1 MLGIGA
7 LLAASATLFTILKFV
22 GAAYLIW
29 LGIKLWRA
37 GGSLNAQPKTDAS
50 SSLKMIGHAW
60 LVTALNPK
68 SITFFVA
75 FLPQFL
81 DPRADFWSQMLIFEV
96 TFLALAFA
104 NAFSYG
110 LIASRARGL
119 VSNEKAIGAFNKLG
133 GSLLIGAGGRNS
145 DNAWGS
151 VEGLVHKS

>member
-1 MLGIGA
+1 MLACHGA
-7 LLAASATLFTILKFV
+7 QSE
-22 GAAYLIW
+22 
-29 LGIKLWRA
+29 
-37 GGSLNAQPKTDAS
+37 
-50 SSLKMIGHAW
+50 
-60 LVTALNPK
+60 

-133 GSLLIGAGGRNS
+133 GSLLIGAGVATATMRG
-145 DNAWGS
+145 AQ
-151 VEGLVHKS
+151 